1 MFYGS
6 QNHGWGILMT
16 LKAKKWGNL
25 LTLNPTKVGNNYDPE
40 NGECL

>member
-1 MFYGS
+1 
-6 QNHGWGILMT
+6 MT
-16 LKAKKWGNL
+16 LKVKKWGNL